1 VSRPA
6 IEGSAPLRWC
16 AAAGLGLY
24 RSAVLV
30 ALFGP
35 VFVLWDAVAF
45 FGTEFAL
52 SWSSQLNAPL
62 IVRVLADAGEVVMG
76 LIWTAAIVWLTVRL
90 AGPRLSRKTRS
101 LALDWLDRRIEVTY
115 RQPPP
120 VTQMVTGFWWNGFEY
135 HRTEKEAR
143 DDARGQQLIRDPQL
157 YWDGLGIGIF
167 TLTVLP
173 WAALPLLGLAAGIYL
188 TLQPGLAA
196 WGAVSVVAGLAIAPF
211 AWRCFGPVAAIFF
224 GPAPRSRIKEL
235 TEIQADVTKAQ
246 AVELE
251 RIERGLH
258 DGAQARIV
266 ALGLSVGAAE
276 HLLDTDP
283 EAARAILVAARESS
297 AAALAELR
305 ALVRGINP
313 PVLAERGLVDAVR
326 ALALDAPV
334 PVVVAAAVPSRPERP
349 VESAVYFAVSELLV
363 NVAKH
368 AHATQVGIDLG
379 YDGKMLTATVTD
391 NGVGGAASSSAASS
405 GTPGAGDGS
414 GLRGI
419 ERRLAA
425 FGGRLE
431 INSPAGGPTRI
442 IVAVPCVLLSPRIC
456 SCSGTALSVWPRRTG
471 TRWWRQWEPGRPPWT
486 HCSPPAR
493 TSRSW
498 MCGCR
503 RRSPTRACRRRW
515 PRGGRYPACRCS
527 SCRRTSSSC
536 TPASYSPTAA
546 AASATSSRTAC
557 WTPDSSW
564 TR

>member
-1 VSRPA
+1 MTKGGP
-6 IEGSAPLRWC
+6 PRWC
-16 AAAGLGLY
+16 AAAGAGLY

-30 ALFGP
+30 ALTAP
-35 VFVLWDAVAF
+35 VLALWGAVAF

-76 LIWTAAIVWLTVRL
+76 LIWTAAIVWLTIRL
-90 AGPRLSRKTRS
+90 ASTRLSERART
-101 LALDWLDRRIEVTY
+101 LARDWLGLRIEVSY
-115 RQPPP
+115 RQPPT
-120 VTQMVTGFWWNGFEY
+120 VTQMATGFWWNGYEY

-143 DDARGQQLIRDPQL
+143 DDARGQQMIRDPQL
-157 YWDGLGIGIF
+157 YWDGLWLGIAGVTI
-167 TLTVLP
+167 LP
-173 WAALPLLGLAAGIYL
+173 SAALPLLGLAGGIYL
-188 TLQPGLAA
+188 ALQPGLAA
-196 WGAVSVVAGLAIAPF
+196 WGAAAIVAGLAIAPF
-211 AWRCFGPVAAIFF
+211 AWRFLGPVAARFL
-224 GPAPRSRIKEL
+224 GPAPRSRIKKL
-235 TEIQADVTKAQ
+235 TEIQADVTKTQ

-266 ALGLSVGAAE
+266 ALGLSIGAAE

-283 EAARAILVAARESS
+283 EAARAILTTARESS

-326 ALALDAPV
+326 AIALDAPV

-368 AHATQVGIDLG
+368 AHATQAGIDLG
-379 YDGKMLTATVTD
+379 YDGRTLIATVTD
-391 NGVGGAASSSAASS
+391 NGAGGAASSGSA
-405 GTPGAGDGS
+405 GAGAMGPGGGS
-414 GLRGI
+414 GLNGI

-431 INSPAGGPTRI
+431 IDSPAGGPTRI
-442 IVAVPCVLLSPRIC
+442 TVAVPCALLSPKIS
-456 SCSGTALSVWPRRTG
+456 SCSGTASSGWSRRTG
-471 TRWWRQWEPGRPPWT
+471 TRWRRRWGPGRPPWT
-486 HCSPPAR
+486 RCSPPAP

-498 MCGCR
+498 TYGCR
-503 RRSPTRACRRRW
+503 RRSPMRACRRHW
-515 PRGGRYPACRCS
+515 PRAGRSPACR
-527 SCRRTSSSC
+527 
-536 TPASYSPTAA
+536 Y
-546 AASATSSRTAC
+546 
-557 WTPDSSW
+557 
-564 TR
+564 

>member
-6 IEGSAPLRWC
+6 IESSAPLHWC

-24 RSAVLV
+24 RSAGLV
-30 ALFGP
+30 ALTAP
-35 VFVLWDAVAF
+35 VLALWGAVAF

-62 IVRVLADAGEVVMG
+62 IVAVLADAGEVVMG

-90 AGPRLSRKTRS
+90 ASTRLSRKARS
-101 LALDWLDRRIEVTY
+101 LARDWLGLRIEVSY

-120 VTQMVTGFWWNGFEY
+120 VTQMATGFWWNGYEY
-135 HRTEKEAR
+135 HRTAKEAR
-143 DDARGQQLIRDPQL
+143 EDARGQQLIRDPQL
-157 YWDGLGIGIF
+157 YWDGLWITIA
-167 TLTVLP
+167 TVTVLP
-173 WAALPLLGLAAGIYL
+173 AAALPLLGLAGGIYL
-188 TLQPGLAA
+188 TPQPGLAA
-196 WGAVSVVAGLAIAPF
+196 WGVVMIVASLVLAPF
-211 AWRCFGPVAAIFF
+211 TWRVLGPVATRFL
-224 GPAPRSRIKEL
+224 GPAPRSRIKKL

-305 ALVRGINP
+305 LLVRGINP

-363 NVAKH
+363 NAAKH
-368 AHATQVGIDLG
+368 AHAAQVGIDLG

-391 NGVGGAASSSAASS
+391 NGVGGAASSNAASPRAASS
-405 GTPGAGDGS
+405 GTTGAGDGS
-414 GLRGI
+414 GLSGI

-431 INSPAGGPTRI
+431 INSPVGGPTRI
-442 IVAVPCVLLSPRIC
+442 TVAVPCVLLSPRIC
-456 SCSGTALSVWPRRTG
+456 SCSGTGLSAWSRRTG
-471 TRWWRQWEPGRPPWT
+471 TRWWRRWEPGRAPWT

-493 TSRSW
+493 TSPSW
-498 MCGCR
+498 TCGCR

-515 PRGGRYPACRCS
+515 PRGGRSPACRC
-527 SCRRTSSSC
+527 
-536 TPASYSPTAA
+536 
-546 AASATSSRTAC
+546 
-557 WTPDSSW
+557 
-564 TR
+564 